1 MKANELMVGDF
12 VLLNGKPIK
21 VSAVHNRKIGYH
33 VSKTKM
39 VFVFENA
46 IQPIWIT
53 QELLEKNGFNLI
65 TLGQKQYFRWSGAI
79 FLCVSPHFFELFI
92 DSISRKSKSYIMYLH
107 ELQHA
112 FNWCDIKEDWQV

>member
-1 MKANELMVGDF
+1 MKANEVMVGDF

-33 VSKTKM
+33 VSKAKM

-53 QELLEKNGFNLI
+53 QELLEKNGFNLM
-65 TLGQKQYFRWSGAI
+65 TFGQKQYFRWGGAI
-79 FLCVSPHFFELFI
+79 FLGVSSHFFALHI
-92 DSISRKSKSYIMYLH
+92 DAISRKSRSYIMYLH

-112 FNWCDIKEDWQV
+112 FNWCDIKKDWQV